1 MIFIKPERTEEMYH
15 QPTHMSVRDVQ
26 LREFLREGEKEKR

>member
-1 MIFIKPERTEEMYH
+1 MYH

-26 LREFLREGEKEKR
+26 LREFLREEKKQEKIDIYPDW